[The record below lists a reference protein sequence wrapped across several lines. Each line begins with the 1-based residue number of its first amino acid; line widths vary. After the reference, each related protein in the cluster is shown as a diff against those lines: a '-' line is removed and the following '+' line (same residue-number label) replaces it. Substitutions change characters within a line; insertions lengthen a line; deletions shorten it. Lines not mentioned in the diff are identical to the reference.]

1 MTPVVLLILVVMWV
15 AVLLPPYLRNRGESR
30 PSSSMSSFRRKLD
43 VLERQAPSSSS
54 SSSSRGHVSPYLPV
68 TSAHVRTAQAA
79 DGPLPEGSRHPLT
92 HGGRPRLV
100 PLGSSSSPS
109 SSVIPQHEADDA
121 RLLLAPEADLDVRPR
136 RSADG
141 AAPAYVL
148 SRQAARKR
156 RRDILFTL
164 MAACGVTLVL
174 SIGLGGVAF
183 LLFLV
188 SFAAL
193 ATYVFLLIQMQK
205 SRAEAEIKVAFL
217 PHQNADAEPSRL
229 LENGGGFQPGDLLQQ
244 SAN

>member
-30 PSSSMSSFRRKLD
+30 PSSSVSSFRRKLD
-43 VLERQAPSSSS
+43 VLERQAPSS
-54 SSSSRGHVSPYLPV
+54 RGHVSPYLPV
-68 TSAHVRTAQAA
+68 TSTHVHGAQPA

-100 PLGSSSSPS
+100 PLGSTSTPS
-109 SSVIPQHEADDA
+109 ASVTPQPESDDPTY
-121 RLLLAPEADLDVRPR
+121 LLAPEGDLKPRPSR
-136 RSADG
+136 VGADG
-141 AAPAYVL
+141 AVPSYVL
-148 SRQAARKR
+148 SRRAARKR

-164 MAACGVTLVL
+164 SAACGVTLVL
-174 SIGLGGVAF
+174 SIGLGGMAFFLF
-183 LLFLV
+183 LL

-193 ATYVFLLIQMQK
+193 ASYVFLLIQMQK

-217 PHQNADAEPSRL
+217 PHQNAEAEPSKL
-229 LENGGGFQPGDLLQQ
+229 LETGGGFKPGDLLQQ